1 MILIGLR
8 KDMEISDFEWNYF
21 QQVLDYEDFDT
32 IETFFISLTIELRGV
47 IKLYERWLSRL
58 DQPVI
63 VLNSR
68 QSELLDTV
76 EAKAKEYIGL
86 LSGVQQDLF

>member
-1 MILIGLR
+1 LILIGLR

>member
-1 MILIGLR
+1 
-8 KDMEISDFEWNYF
+8 MEISDFEWNYF

>member
-1 MILIGLR
+1 
-8 KDMEISDFEWNYF
+8 MEISDFEWKYF
-21 QQVLDYEDFDT
+21 QEVLDYEDFDT
-32 IETFFISLTIELRGV
+32 IETFFISLTVELRGV
-47 IKLYERWLSRL
+47 IKLYERWLGRL

>member
-1 MILIGLR
+1 
-8 KDMEISDFEWNYF
+8 MEISDFEWNYF

-68 QSELLDTV
+68 QSELLDAV
-76 EAKAKEYIGL
+76 EAKAKDYIGL